1 MSIPLD
7 LFLTHAVCVCVC
19 VCVCVSVRV
28 CVRMYWL
35 ISMFTSCSSLLK
47 QQTGDTCNGNGSN
60 VVEGVYEAQSTDEDI
75 YWSPSSKE
83 EEIYAQMSR
92 RKYQEI
98 PRYKVK
104 MLTKLGEGE
113 FGEVYKAVLKT
124 PTGTSQDVAVK
135 VVKKGAPQE
144 ERLKLLQ
151 EAAILG
157 QFRHRHVVSLFG
169 VVTLGEP
176 VSYKYV
182 VCVCVHAHVC
192 VVCFCVCVHGTWYAW
207 YTYIHT
213 YIHTCNVVH
222 MYASR
227 NPSDS

>member
-1 MSIPLD
+1 
-7 LFLTHAVCVCVC
+7 
-19 VCVCVSVRV
+19 
-28 CVRMYWL
+28 
-35 ISMFTSCSSLLK
+35 MFTSCSSLPK
-47 QQTGDTCNGNGSN
+47 QQTGDTCTGSNGSN
-60 VVEGVYEAQSTDEDI
+60 VGEGIYETSSTDEDI

-83 EEIYAQMSR
+83 EEIYEQMSR

-98 PRYKVK
+98 PRDEVK

-135 VVKKGAPQE
+135 AVKKGAPQE

-182 VCVCVHAHVC
+182 MYLYAGMCMFVLCVCTSYHASML
-192 VVCFCVCVHGTWYAW
+192 WY
-207 YTYIHT
+207 
-213 YIHTCNVVH
+213 
-222 MYASR
+222 ML
-227 NPSDS
+227 